1 MAKDSVLSQDE
12 IDALLSAIHS
22 GTTTADAVRESASK
36 SKVRVYDFRHPAKF
50 SREHIQTLHAIHESY
65 ARLYSTSLSAQL
77 RLITAIDVASV
88 DQLTFEEFMRTLTA
102 PAVVVVFTLAP
113 LEGHAL
119 LEFHPSTAMSILDRL
134 LGGPGRSSGKARELT
149 DIEQSLLSRVVAKG
163 LGSFADAWRSVVDGM
178 KPHVESIEPN
188 PRFVHI
194 IPPQDTVAVVTFK
207 MKIGEIQ
214 GAMRLCIP
222 YPSLEPIM
230 ARMSTQLYFAN
241 SREQSEAQ
249 STELKRNLD
258 KVEVLMSL
266 VLGHTDINVR
276 DLLNLQVG
284 DVIGLDTL
292 ANQDLPIMVEQDVKF
307 YGRPGLLNNRLAAQ
321 IITVVSEEIG

>member
-178 KPHVESIEPN
+178 KPHVESIETN

-194 IPPQDTVAVVTFK
+194 IPPQDTVAVVTFE

>member
-1 MAKDSVLSQDE
+1 LAKDSVLSQEE

-22 GTTTADAVRESASK
+22 GTTTAEEMKTEASK
-36 SKVRVYDFRHPAKF
+36 TKVRVYDFRHPAKF
-50 SREHIQTLHAIHESY
+50 SREHIQTMHAIHEAY

-102 PAVVVVFTLAP
+102 PAVVVVFSLAP

-119 LEFHPSTAMSILDRL
+119 LEFHPMTAMSILDRL
-134 LGGPGRSSGKARELT
+134 LGGPGRAVGKARELT
-149 DIEQSLLSRVVAKG
+149 DIEQSLLSRIVSRG
-163 LGSFADAWRSVVDGM
+163 LGSFAEAWRSVVEGM
-178 KPHVESIEPN
+178 KPVVESIETN

-194 IPPQDTVAVVTFK
+194 IPPQDTVAVVTFE
-207 MKIGEIQ
+207 MKIGDMQ

-241 SREQSEAQ
+241 AREQSEAASAQ
-249 STELKRNLD
+249 VQRTLD
-258 KVEVLMSL
+258 KVEVNMAL
-266 VLGHTDINVR
+266 VLGHADINVR
-276 DLLNLQVG
+276 DLLSLQVG

-292 ANQDLPIMVEQDVKF
+292 ANQDLPIMVEQDCKF

-321 IITVVSEEIG
+321 ITTVVSEEVG

>member
-102 PAVVVVFTLAP
+102 PAVVVVFTLPP

-119 LEFHPSTAMSILDRL
+119 LEFHPNTAMSILDRL

-163 LGSFADAWRSVVDGM
+163 LGNFAEAWRSVVDGM
-178 KPHVESIEPN
+178 KPRVESIETN

-194 IPPQDTVAVVTFK
+194 IPPQDTVAVITFE
-207 MKIGEIQ
+207 MKIGEVQ
-214 GAMRLCIP
+214 GAMRVCIP

-266 VLGHTDINVR
+266 VLGHTDITVR
-276 DLLNLQVG
+276 DLLNLQTG

-292 ANQDLPIMVEQDVKF
+292 ANQDLPIMVEHDVKF
-307 YGRPGLLNNRLAAQ
+307 YGRPGLLNNRMAAQ
-321 IITVVSEEIG
+321 ITTVVSEEIG

>member
-88 DQLTFEEFMRTLTA
+88 DQLTFDEFMRTLTA
-102 PAVVVVFTLAP
+102 PAVVVVFTMPP
-113 LEGHAL
+113 LDGHAL

-134 LGGPGRSSGKARELT
+134 LGGPGRSTGKARELT

-163 LGSFADAWRSVVDGM
+163 LGNFADAWRSVVDGM
-178 KPHVESIEPN
+178 KPHVESIETN

-194 IPPQDTVAVVTFK
+194 IPPQDTVAVVTFE

-214 GAMRLCIP
+214 GAMRICIP